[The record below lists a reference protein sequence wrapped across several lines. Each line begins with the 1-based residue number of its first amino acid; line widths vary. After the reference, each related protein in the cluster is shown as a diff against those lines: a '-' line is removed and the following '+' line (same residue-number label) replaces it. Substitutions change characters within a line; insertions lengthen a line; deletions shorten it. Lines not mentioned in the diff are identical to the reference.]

1 MQTGIIGL
9 RYAGKTTVFR
19 ILTGARGASSAAQDD
34 AHVGVATV
42 PDVRLE
48 RLAALFRPRRIT
60 HATLEVLD
68 VAALAGESGRDT
80 ALLARLREVDAILH
94 VVRAFENPACPPPDG
109 RLHPREDMAT
119 IELDLLLN
127 DLDQAE
133 RRLERIEKELKKR
146 KDARLEIERTLLA
159 RCVEALGAQRPLR
172 ELDVSPEEEKI
183 LAGFGFLTRRPLLV
197 VVNLDDRYAPRM
209 EDALAEFGLAP
220 QMLPARTALVPLC
233 GRIEAELAEL
243 TGPEAIELMAAYG
256 LAESGRSRLLR
267 TLYEL
272 LGLISF
278 FTVGEKECRAWTI
291 RRGMRAAEAAGVI
304 HSDFERG
311 FIRAEVI
318 GWEELLAAGSWSAAR
333 EAGQIRL
340 EGRDYVVQDGDVL
353 LIRHSS

>member
-1 MQTGIIGL
+1 
-9 RYAGKTTVFR
+9 
-19 ILTGARGASSAAQDD
+19 
-34 AHVGVATV
+34 
-42 PDVRLE
+42 
-48 RLAALFRPRRIT
+48 
-60 HATLEVLD
+60 
-68 VAALAGESGRDT
+68 
-80 ALLARLREVDAILH
+80 
-94 VVRAFENPACPPPDG
+94 
-109 RLHPREDMAT
+109 
-119 IELDLLLN
+119 
-127 DLDQAE
+127 
-133 RRLERIEKELKKR
+133 
-146 KDARLEIERTLLA
+146 
-159 RCVEALGAQRPLR
+159 
-172 ELDVSPEEEKI
+172 
-183 LAGFGFLTRRPLLV
+183 
-197 VVNLDDRYAPRM
+197 
-209 EDALAEFGLAP
+209 
-220 QMLPARTALVPLC
+220 
-233 GRIEAELAEL
+233 
-243 TGPEAIELMAAYG
+243 MAAYG

>member
-9 RYAGKTTVFR
+9 RCAGKTTVFR
-19 ILTGARGASSAAQDD
+19 ILTGTRGTSSTAQDD
-34 AHVGVATV
+34 THIGVATV
-42 PDVRLE
+42 PDARLE
-48 RLAALFRPRRIT
+48 RLASLFRPRRIT

-68 VAALAGESGRDT
+68 VAALAGEGGRDT

-94 VVRAFENPACPPPDG
+94 VVRAFDNPACPPPDG
-109 RLHPREDMAT
+109 RVHPREDMAT
-119 IELDLLLN
+119 VELDLLLN

-146 KDARLEIERTLLA
+146 RDARLETERNLLQ

-183 LAGFGFLTRRPLLV
+183 LAGFGFLSRRPLLY
-197 VVNLDDRYAPRM
+197 VVNLDDRYAPQM
-209 EDALAEFGLAP
+209 ERALTDFGLAP
-220 QMLPARTALVPLC
+220 QTPPVRTALVPLC

-243 TGPEAIELMAAYG
+243 TEPEAAELMGIYG
-256 LAESGRSRLLR
+256 LVESGRSRLLR

-291 RRGMRAAEAAGVI
+291 RRGTRAAEVAGVI

-318 GWEELLAAGSWSAAR
+318 GWQELLAAGSWAAAR
-333 EAGQIRL
+333 EAGQVRL
-340 EGRDYVVQDGDVL
+340 QGRDYVVQDGDVL